1 MTKKAMWAE
10 VLIFLTF
17 IFGFF
22 IANLVVPDREMSEQ
36 ENKSLQQLPK
46 FSFEALFDKTFTKEF
61 ETYTTDQFV
70 LRDEWITLKAAS
82 ELALGKEENNDVS
95 YGKDQTLI
103 EAFEEPDRSSSDKN
117 VGYLNQLVANTDA
130 EVYFALIPGKSE
142 IWADRLPAR
151 TPNDSQADYIEYC
164 YGLSEANNVDI
175 LGAMREHADEYIY
188 YRTDHHWTSLGAYY
202 GYSAIGKAM
211 DIAVPALES
220 YTGRRVVSDSFC
232 GTTWSSSGFS
242 WVKPDSIEIFV
253 DAPEGL
259 KITSYPE
266 GSPVEGQ
273 LYDESKLAVKDK
285 YSMFMGGNCP
295 LHEIVTGSD
304 GPSLL
309 IIRDSYTDSLIP
321 FLLEDF
327 SEIHVVDLRYYR
339 LSIADYIAEHDFD
352 NVLVAYSV
360 DTFAS
365 DTNLFLLGN

>member
-36 ENKSLQQLPK
+36 ENKSLQQLPR

-130 EVYFALIPGKSE
+130 DVYFALIPGKSE

-151 TPNDSQADYIEYC
+151 TPSDSQADYIEYC

-211 DIAVPALES
+211 DIAVPSARELH
-220 YTGRRVVSDSFC
+220 RPPR
-232 GTTWSSSGFS
+232 
-242 WVKPDSIEIFV
+242 
-253 DAPEGL
+253 GL
-259 KITSYPE
+259 R
-266 GSPVEGQ
+266 Q
-273 LYDESKLAVKDK
+273 LLR
-285 YSMFMGGNCP
+285 
-295 LHEIVTGSD
+295 H
-304 GPSLL
+304 
-309 IIRDSYTDSLIP
+309 
-321 FLLEDF
+321 
-327 SEIHVVDLRYYR
+327 DLVQER
-339 LSIADYIAEHDFD
+339 L
-352 NVLVAYSV
+352 
-360 DTFAS
+360 
-365 DTNLFLLGN
+365 LLGEAGQHGDFRRRARGAQDYELPRGLPRRGAALR

>member
-1 MTKKAMWAE
+1 MNKKAMWAE

-46 FSFEALFDKTFTKEF
+46 FSFEALFDKTFTKQF
-61 ETYTTDQFV
+61 EDYTSDQFV
-70 LRDEWITLKAAS
+70 LRDQWITLKAAA

-95 YGKDQTLI
+95 YGEDQTLI
-103 EAFEEPDRSSSDKN
+103 EGFTAPEQSTLDANMGFVN
-117 VGYLNQLVANTDA
+117 ALVGNTDA
-130 EVYFALIPGKSE
+130 EVYFGIIPEKSE
-142 IWADRLPAR
+142 IWADKLPPR
-151 TPNDSQADYIEYC
+151 TPNDSEAELIEYC
-164 YGLSEANNVDI
+164 YGLSQAHNVD
-175 LGAMREHADEYIY
+175 LLSPLREHSDEYIY

-202 GYSAIGKAM
+202 GFTAVGEAM
-211 DIAVPALES
+211 GLDVPALES
-220 YTGRRVVSDSFC
+220 YTDRRFVSDSFY
-232 GTTWSSSGFS
+232 GTTWSESGFS
-242 WVKPDSIEIFV
+242 WVKPDSMEIFV

-259 KITSYPE
+259 EITSYPQ
-266 GSPVEGQ
+266 GSPVEGK

-327 SEIHVVDLRYYR
+327 SEIHVIDLRYYR
-339 LSIADYIAEHDFD
+339 MSVADYIAQNGFD
-352 NVLVAYSV
+352 KVLVLYSAS
-360 DTFAS
+360 TFAT
-365 DTNLFLLGN
+365 DTNLFLLSR